1 MNTDNDLEQQPVI
14 RRLEDFDT
22 KSGNLGERALFNYR
36 PLVIFLCLL
45 ATIVLGF
52 QATRIKLN
60 ASFEKMIPSAHP
72 YVANYL
78 ANKSDL
84 NGLGNSVRIAV
95 EAKNGTIYDRAYLDT
110 LQRLNDELF
119 LLSGVDRPFMKSL
132 WTPSTRWAAVTED
145 GLDGGTVI
153 PDGYDGS
160 AASLEQLRAN
170 IARSGEVG
178 QLVAADFKSSIIF
191 VPLMDKLPR
200 TAQTP
205 EQALDY
211 RTLSEKLERI
221 RAKYEQEGVKIH
233 ITGFAKIVGDL
244 IEGLQQVLLFF
255 VLAIAICGAVLYWY
269 TRCWRSTTLVVVCSL
284 VAVLWQCGLLATL
297 HYELDPYSILVPFLV
312 FAIGMS
318 HGAQK
323 MNGIM
328 QDVGRGTH
336 RVVAA
341 RYTFRR
347 LFAAGLTALLCDA
360 VGFLVLVSI
369 QIKVIQDLAVIASI
383 GVAVLIF
390 TNLVLLPVLLSYTGV
405 SAKAA
410 RRTLQADSAA
420 GDNATQPW
428 LWAFLDRFTQRRWA
442 TVTVAASVVLGG
454 LGFAYSLNLKVG
466 DLDPGAPELRADSR
480 YNRDNAYLV
489 SHYAASSDI
498 FVVMV
503 KTPADQCTQYATL
516 HKVDELAWKLEQ
528 LPGVD
533 STNSMAAL
541 SKLATTGYNEGNFK
555 WFDLI
560 PNAGALGAVQ
570 TRAPRELFN
579 QSCSLLSLYVYL
591 KDHKA
596 ETLSRVVDAVEAFAA
611 ANNTADVQ
619 FQLAAGSAG
628 IEAATNIVVKKAMRD
643 MLFWVY
649 GAVILLCYATFRSWR
664 AVLVAVLPLVLT
676 SILCEVLMVVLGMGV
691 KVATL
696 PVIALGVGIGV
707 DYALYV
713 LSVMLSRM
721 RAGDSLSAAY
731 LHALQFTGRVVI
743 LTGVTLAVAV
753 ATWLFSSIKFQADM
767 GILLAFMFL
776 WNMVGALVLV
786 PALAHF
792 LMPGKPA
799 REPKPPGVKAD
810 PAQAVLASTTSAKVA
825 ATTAPTPA
833 SESLRHPPAGSV
845 IGRDDL
851 HDTHAWLGLPFA
863 LPPVGQLRWKAPRAA
878 PPWQGVREAI
888 AFGPAAAQP
897 GGVTLELPPDQWG
910 LPTGSEDCLSLNIF
924 APRQAAEALA
934 GRAPALPV
942 MFWIHGGA
950 NSSGTAATYTTLR
963 NLAGHDQVIVV
974 SANYRLGVLGWF
986 SLEELARDDDTPADR
1001 SGNFGTLDLI
1011 AALEWVQRNIGAFGG
1026 DPGNVTIFGE
1036 SAGGLNVYTLLASPL
1051 AAGLF
1056 HKAIAQS
1063 PIIAS
1068 HSRAHARNYTD
1079 DAQPGHAFS
1088 SRELLCEWLRRDGP
1102 AVDRSGAKRLVASM
1116 TAAEIEQFVRGL
1128 PPQALLAPVKQ
1139 GALNFYDSPTV
1150 QQDGYV
1156 LPSDPLADVFTDRG
1170 RYHNVPFIVG
1180 TNRDE
1185 YKTFMSNNPDYVRML
1200 FGKIPL
1206 MRNRARYQR
1215 HAAYMS
1221 ALWQSSGALQ
1231 PAGAMIA
1238 SGHPDVWVYRF
1249 DWDEQPAIP
1258 LIQPPV
1264 LLGAAHVLEV
1274 AFVFRDLDGEFDPF
1288 RSFTAANL
1296 PGRKE
1301 VSNAMAGYWTHFAR
1315 HGQPGGRGR
1324 PEWRRWSGDAAQERL
1339 MVFDTSADGGT
1350 RMVPIDGS
1358 VATLKT
1364 MLAQD
1369 PSMQNDPRERA
1380 ELYGRMFLWSI
1391 FGGREAPAALEAF
1404 ARKHGYTG
1412 DPQSLKPTYW
1422 P

>member
-1 MNTDNDLEQQPVI
+1 MKTDNDLEQQPVI
-14 RRLEDFDT
+14 RRLQDFDT
-22 KSGNLGERALFNYR
+22 ASGNLGERALFNYR
-36 PLVIFLCLL
+36 PLVILLCLL
-45 ATIVLGF
+45 ATLVLGY

-72 YVANYL
+72 YVLNYL

-95 EAKNGTIYDRAYLDT
+95 AATSGTIYDRAYLDT
-110 LQRLNDELF
+110 LQRLNDEVF
-119 LLSGVDRPFMKSL
+119 LLPGVDRPFMKSL

-153 PDGYDGS
+153 PDGYNGS
-160 AASLEQLRAN
+160 AASLDQLRAN
-170 IARSGEVG
+170 VARSGEIG
-178 QLVAADFKSSIIF
+178 QLVAANARSSIVF
-191 VPLMDKLPR
+191 VPLMDKIP
-200 TAQTP
+200 QTGQP
-205 EQALDY
+205 LDY
-211 RTLSEKLERI
+211 RALSDSLEKI
-221 RAKYEQEGVKIH
+221 RAKYEKEGVQIH

-255 VLAIAICGAVLYWY
+255 VLAIGICGAVLYWY

-284 VAVLWQCGLLATL
+284 VAVLWQCGLLATF

-360 VGFLVLVSI
+360 VGFLVLISI

-405 SAKAA
+405 SARAA
-410 RRTLQADSAA
+410 QRSMQADSDA
-420 GDNATQPW
+420 GGQARQPW
-428 LWAFLDRFTQRRWA
+428 LWNFLDRFTQRRWA
-442 TVTVAASVVLGG
+442 TITVIASVVLGG
-454 LGFAYSLNLKVG
+454 LGFAVSLHLKVG

-480 YNRDNAYLV
+480 YNRDNGYLV
-489 SHYAASSDI
+489 ANYAASSDI
-498 FVVMV
+498 FVVMI
-503 KTPADQCTQYATL
+503 KTAPDQCTHYATL
-516 HKVDELAWKLEQ
+516 AKVDQLAWQLEQ

-541 SKLATTGYNEGNFK
+541 SKLAGTGYNEGNFK
-555 WFDLI
+555 WYDLV
-560 PNAGALGAVQ
+560 PNAAALGAVQ

-579 QSCSLLSLYVYL
+579 QDCSLLSLYVYL

-596 ETLSRVVDAVEAFAA
+596 ETLSRVVNAVAAFAA
-611 ANNTADVQ
+611 AHNTPDVQ

-628 IEAATNIVVKKAMRD
+628 IEAATNIVVKQAMRD

-649 GAVILLCYATFRSWR
+649 GAVILLCYVTFRSWR

-713 LSVMLSRM
+713 LSVMLARM
-721 RAGDSLSAAY
+721 RAGDNLSAAY
-731 LHALQFTGRVVI
+731 LHALRFTGRVVI

-786 PALAHF
+786 PALAYF
-792 LMPGKPA
+792 LMPQTA
-799 REPKPPGVKAD
+799 VPG
-810 PAQAVLASTTSAKVA
+810 
-825 ATTAPTPA
+825 AT
-833 SESLRHPPAGSV
+833 PPAGKA
-845 IGRDDL
+845 GREKPEPAPASLRRTEQGEVVGRADL
-851 HDTHAWLGLPFA
+851 HHTHAWLGLPYA
-863 LPPVGQLRWKAPRAA
+863 QPPVGPLRWKAPRPAL
-878 PPWQGVREAI
+878 PWTGVREAT
-888 AFGPAAAQP
+888 ACGAAAMQL
-897 GGVTLELPPDQWG
+897 GGLSLELPPDQWG
-910 LPTGSEDCLSLNIF
+910 KPAGSEDCLTLNIF
-924 APRQAAEALA
+924 APQHAAESA
-934 GRAPALPV
+934 APLPV

-963 NLAGHDQVIVV
+963 NLAGRDDVIVV
-974 SANYRLGVLGWF
+974 SANYRLGIFGWF

-1001 SGNFGTLDLI
+1001 SGNFGTLDLV
-1011 AALEWVQRNIGAFGG
+1011 AALQWVQRNIAAFGG
-1026 DPGNVTIFGE
+1026 DAGNVTIFGE
-1036 SAGGLNVYTLLASPL
+1036 SAGGLNVYALLASQL
-1051 AAGLF
+1051 APGLF

-1063 PIIAS
+1063 PLVTS
-1068 HSRAHARNYTD
+1068 HTLAQARNYVD
-1079 DAQPGHAFS
+1079 DAQPGHTLS
-1088 SRELLCEWLRRDGP
+1088 SRELLCAWLQDAGR
-1102 AVDRSGAKRLVASM
+1102 ATDR
-1116 TAAEIEQFVRGL
+1116 AAARALIAAMAAADIEAFVRDL
-1128 PPQALLAPVKQ
+1128 APEALLAPVRP
-1139 GALNFYDSPTV
+1139 GALNFYDAPTV
-1150 QQDGYV
+1150 LQDGHV
-1156 LPSDPLADVFTDRG
+1156 LPRGPLAAAFADRST
-1170 RYHNVPFIVG
+1170 YHAVPFIVG

-1185 YKTFMSNNPDYVRML
+1185 YKLFMANNPDYVRMV
-1200 FGKIPL
+1200 FGKLPV

-1221 ALWQSSGALQ
+1221 ALWQIAGALE
-1231 PAGAMIA
+1231 PASAMLG

-1249 DWDEQPAIP
+1249 DWDEQPAVP
-1258 LIQPPV
+1258 LIQPQV
-1264 LLGAAHVLEV
+1264 LLGAAHVLEMG
-1274 AFVFRDLDGEFDPF
+1274 FVFRDLDGEFDPF
-1288 RSFTAANL
+1288 RSYTPVNL
-1296 PGRKE
+1296 PGRRQ
-1301 VSNAMAGYWTHFAR
+1301 VSDAMAGYWTHFAR
-1315 HGQPGGRGR
+1315 HGEPGVADNR
-1324 PEWRRWSGDAAQERL
+1324 PEWTRWQQDAAQPRL
-1339 MVFDTSADGGT
+1339 MVFDTSAGGGT
-1350 RMVPIDGS
+1350 RMVVHDAS
-1358 VATLKT
+1358 KAALKT
-1364 MLAQD
+1364 ALAD
-1369 PSMQNDPRERA
+1369 DTSMRSNPRERC

-1391 FGGREAPAALEAF
+1391 FGGREAPQALAAF
-1404 ARKHGYTG
+1404 ASRHGYTG
-1412 DPQSLKPTYW
+1412 PTDTLRPIHW